1 MSDSPRTDRARSIDV
16 RPDIDRE
23 AKIEQLL
30 LDGLDHYF
38 AARYDQAINV
48 WTRALFLDRNHPR
61 ARAYIERAR
70 SALAERQRESE
81 ELLQRGVAAFER
93 GDVDE
98 ARELLQGVIAR
109 GGPSVEALALIDRL
123 NRLDTIASLPS
134 TSPEKDAVDTVE
146 RHAGEPSRRS
156 TLIIAM
162 GLAAVVLMLAGL
174 VTIGRDAQDW
184 RRLLMLDA
192 APNSATAAPI
202 SGEPNPPLPRRS
214 EAALG
219 RAEGLAAAGHLHD
232 ALAAL
237 DLVRPTDPEKAAA
250 DRLRTDIQRELRA
263 LASPSASAAPEK
275 GSPPPR

>member
-70 SALAERQRESE
+70 SALAERQREAE
-81 ELLQRGVAAFER
+81 ELLQKGVTAFER
-93 GDVDE
+93 GDVDQ
-98 ARELLQGVIAR
+98 ARELVQGVIAR

-123 NRLDTIASLPS
+123 NRLDTTASAPS
-134 TSPEKDAVDTVE
+134 PTPATDAVVPVDRQT
-146 RHAGEPSRRS
+146 GEPSRRS
-156 TLIIAM
+156 ALIIAATF
-162 GLAAVVLMLAGL
+162 AAIVLMLAGW
-174 VTIGRDAQDW
+174 VTIGRDARDW

-192 APNSATAAPI
+192 APNGATAAPI
-202 SGEPNPPLPRRS
+202 SGEPNLPLPRRS
-214 EAALG
+214 EAALS
-219 RAEGLAAAGHLHD
+219 RAEGLAAAGHLRD
-232 ALAAL
+232 ALASL
-237 DLVRPTDPEKAAA
+237 DLVRPTDPEKPAA
-250 DRLRTDIQRELRA
+250 DRLRSDIQRELRA
-263 LASPSASAAPEK
+263 LASTSAPAAPEK